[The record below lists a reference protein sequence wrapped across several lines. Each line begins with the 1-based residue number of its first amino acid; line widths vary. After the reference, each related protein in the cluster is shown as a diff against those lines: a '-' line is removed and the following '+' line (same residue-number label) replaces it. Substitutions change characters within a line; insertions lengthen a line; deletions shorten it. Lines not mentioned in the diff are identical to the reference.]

1 MIKLL
6 ISLPRLIWSQGWLVL
21 LYTAVIWGCNA
32 VAARMATG
40 EISPMCLVFLRWLI
54 VCSILGWIIR
64 RQVMKDAHVL
74 LASWKMLLGMGF
86 AGFTGFSALFY
97 LAAYKTT
104 AVNITILQS
113 SMPPL
118 VMLGAWV
125 FFKERVTGVR
135 LIGMLMALSGI
146 IVIATRGDMDTL
158 TSMAFNLG
166 DLAIVL
172 ACVLYAVYTLS
183 LRNRPAV
190 PSLVFF
196 FGMSISA
203 LLSSLPLAAIEIA
216 TGHAYWPSI
225 TGFAI
230 LLFVAFGPS
239 LTAQLAYMRG
249 VELIGPGRASLFPSL
264 VPAFGALFAVII
276 LGETF
281 APYHALALLL
291 GLGGV
296 YLSEVKGRTSIATTS
311 IVKPLSPKLAELDRS

>member
-1 MIKLL
+1 
-6 ISLPRLIWSQGWLVL
+6 
-21 LYTAVIWGCNA
+21 
-32 VAARMATG
+32 
-40 EISPMCLVFLRWLI
+40 MCLVFLRWLI

-64 RQVMKDAHVL
+64 HQVMKDAHVL
-74 LASWKMLLGMGF
+74 LASWKKLLGMGF

-125 FFKERVTGVR
+125 FFKERVTGMR

-203 LLSSLPLAAIEIA
+203 LLSSLPLAAVEIA

-225 TGFAI
+225 TGLAI

-276 LGETF
+276 LGESF

-296 YLSEVKGRTSIATTS
+296 YLSEVKGKTAIAKNP
-311 IVKPLSPKLAELDRS
+311 IAKPFSPKLAE

>member
-1 MIKLL
+1 M
-6 ISLPRLIWSQGWLVL
+6 

-74 LASWKMLLGMGF
+74 LASWKRLLGMGF

-125 FFKERVTGVR
+125 FFKERVTGMR

-203 LLSSLPLAAIEIA
+203 LLSSLPLAAVEIA

-276 LGETF
+276 LGESF

-296 YLSEVKGRTSIATTS
+296 YLSEVKSRTSIAKNP
-311 IVKPLSPKLAELDRS
+311 IAKPLSPKLVELDRL

>member
-1 MIKLL
+1 
-6 ISLPRLIWSQGWLVL
+6 
-21 LYTAVIWGCNA
+21 
-32 VAARMATG
+32 MATG

-54 VCSILGWIIR
+54 VCSILGWTIR
-64 RQVMKDAHVL
+64 RQIKKDAHVL
-74 LASWKMLLGMGF
+74 LASWKRLLGMGF

-118 VMLGAWV
+118 VMLGAWI
-125 FFKERVTGVR
+125 FFKERATGMR
-135 LIGMLMALSGI
+135 LIGMIMALSSI
-146 IVIATRGDMDTL
+146 VVIATRGDIETL
-158 TSMAFNLG
+158 ASMAFNIG

-172 ACVLYAVYTLS
+172 ACVLYAAYTLS
-183 LRNRPAV
+183 LRKRPAV

-203 LLSSLPLAAIEIA
+203 LLSSFPLAAVEIA
-216 TGHAYWPSI
+216 SGHAYWPSS
-225 TGFAI
+225 TGFVI

-276 LGETF
+276 LGEPF
-281 APYHALALLL
+281 APYHGLALLL

-296 YLSEVKGRTSIATTS
+296 YLSEFKGRALN
-311 IVKPLSPKLAELDRS
+311 VLKPT

>member
-1 MIKLL
+1 MISRLL
-6 ISLPRLIWSQGWLVL
+6 ALPRLIWSQGWLVL
-21 LYTAVIWGCNA
+21 LYTAAIWGCNA

-40 EISPMCLVFLRWLI
+40 QISPMCLVFLRWLI

-64 RQVMKDAHVL
+64 RQVIQHAHTL
-74 LASWKMLLGMGF
+74 LASWKRLLGMGF

-118 VMLGAWV
+118 VLLGGWL
-125 FFKERVTGVR
+125 FFQERVTGMR
-135 LIGMLMALSGI
+135 LIGMAMALSGMAI
-146 IVIATRGDMDTL
+146 IATRGDFAVL
-158 TSMAFNLG
+158 AAMAFNAG
-166 DLAIVL
+166 DLAIIL
-172 ACVLYAVYTLS
+172 ACILYAAYTLS

-203 LLSSLPLAAIEIA
+203 LLSSLPLAAVEIA
-216 TGHAYWPSI
+216 AGHAYWPSW

-264 VPAFGALFAVII
+264 VPAFGALFAVVV
-276 LGETF
+276 LGEPF
-281 APYHALALLL
+281 AAYHALALTL
-291 GLGGV
+291 GLGGI
-296 YLSEVKGRTSIATTS
+296 YLSEIKGRAVGALKTT
-311 IVKPLSPKLAELDRS
+311 

>member
-1 MIKLL
+1 MI
-6 ISLPRLIWSQGWLVL
+6 RLFTALSRYIWSQGWLVL
-21 LYTAVIWGCNA
+21 LYTAIIWGCNA

-54 VCSILGWIIR
+54 VCSIMGWMLR
-64 RQVMKDAHVL
+64 REISKDAHVL
-74 LASWKMLLGMGF
+74 LASWKRLLGMGF

-113 SMPPL
+113 SMPPM
-118 VMLGAWV
+118 VMLGGWL
-125 FFKERVTGVR
+125 FFKERVTGLRFV
-135 LIGMLMALSGI
+135 GMVMALSGMA
-146 IVIATRGDMDTL
+146 VVATRGDIETL
-158 TSMAFNLG
+158 TAMTFNAG
-166 DLAIVL
+166 DIAIVL
-172 ACVLYAVYTLS
+172 ACMLYAIYTLS
-183 LRNRPAV
+183 LRNRPKV

-203 LLSSLPLAAIEIA
+203 LLSSLPLAAGEIA
-216 TGHAYWPSI
+216 LGHAYWPSLK
-225 TGFAI
+225 GFVL

-264 VPAFGALFAVII
+264 VPAFGALFAVVI
-276 LGETF
+276 LGESF
-281 APYHALALLL
+281 APFHALALTL

-296 YLSEVKGRTSIATTS
+296 YLSEIRARPMGLLKTT
-311 IVKPLSPKLAELDRS
+311 

>member
-6 ISLPRLIWSQGWLVL
+6 LSLPQRIWGNAWVVL
-21 LYTAVIWGCNA
+21 LYTATIWGCNA

-40 EISPMCLVFLRWLI
+40 QISPMCLVFLRWLI
-54 VCSILGWIIR
+54 VCSIVGYFIR
-64 RQVMKDAHVL
+64 KEVAKDVHIL
-74 LASWKMLLGMGF
+74 LRSWKKLLWMGF

-104 AVNITILQS
+104 AVNITLLQT

-118 VMLGAWV
+118 VTIGAVV
-125 FFKERVTGVR
+125 FFKEKITGVR
-135 LIGMLMALSGI
+135 LLGMALALSGMV
-146 IVIATRGDMDTL
+146 VIATRGELETL
-158 TSMAFNLG
+158 TTMTFNLG
-166 DLAIVL
+166 DIAIVL
-172 ACVLYAVYTLS
+172 ACILYAAYTLS

-203 LLSSLPLAAIEIA
+203 LASSFPLAMMEIA
-216 TGHAYWPSI
+216 TGHAYWPST

-230 LLFVAFGPS
+230 LIFVTFGPS

-249 VELIGPGRASLFPSL
+249 VELIGPAKASLFPSL

-276 LGETF
+276 LGEHF
-281 APYHALALLL
+281 AQYHATALFL

-296 YLSEVKGRTSIATTS
+296 YLAQGNLMRVRHLWIRGAITK
-311 IVKPLSPKLAELDRS
+311 

>member
-1 MIKLL
+1 
-6 ISLPRLIWSQGWLVL
+6 
-21 LYTAVIWGCNA
+21 
-32 VAARMATG
+32 MATG

-64 RQVMKDAHVL
+64 RQVMKDARVL
-74 LASWKMLLGMGF
+74 LASWKRLLGMGF

-125 FFKERVTGVR
+125 FFKERVTGMR

-172 ACVLYAVYTLS
+172 ACVLYAIYTLS

-203 LLSSLPLAAIEIA
+203 LLSSLPLAAVEIA

-276 LGETF
+276 LGESF

-296 YLSEVKGRTSIATTS
+296 YLSEVKGRTSIAKNP
-311 IVKPLSPKLAELDRS
+311 VAKPLSPKLVELDRL

>member
-6 ISLPRLIWSQGWLVL
+6 SSLPRRFWNQGWLVL
-21 LYTAVIWGCNA
+21 LYTAIIWGCNA

-54 VCSILGWIIR
+54 VCSILGWMIR
-64 RQVMKDAHVL
+64 RQIIKNAHIL
-74 LASWKMLLGMGF
+74 LASWKKLLGMGF

-125 FFKERVTGVR
+125 FFKEQVTGVR
-135 LIGMLMALSGI
+135 LLGMIMALSGM
-146 IVIATRGDMDTL
+146 IVVATHGDIETL
-158 TSMAFNLG
+158 ASMAFNIG
-166 DLAIVL
+166 DVAIVM
-172 ACVLYAVYTLS
+172 ACVLYAAYTLS
-183 LRNRPAV
+183 LRSRPAV

-216 TGHAYWPSI
+216 TGHAYWPSWA
-225 TGFAI
+225 GFVI

-264 VPAFGALFAVII
+264 VPAFGALFAVMI
-276 LGETF
+276 LGEPF
-281 APYHALALLL
+281 APYHALALML

-296 YLSEVKGRTSIATTS
+296 YLSEIKSRALGVLKTT
-311 IVKPLSPKLAELDRS
+311 